1 MKIYNTLTRKKEEF
15 VPITENKVKMYVCGP
30 TVYNNIHIGNA
41 RPIVFFDTV
50 RRYLEYKGFDV
61 NLVMNITDIDDKIIN
76 RATEEGVD
84 FKDIS
89 EKYTN
94 VLLDNATE
102 LNVELDKMTL
112 PKATNYLNEMIGF
125 IKELEGMDAAYDTNS
140 TVYFNVEKAKDYGKL
155 SKKDIESL
163 DLGSRVDIDLEKKNP
178 MDFALWKKKKL
189 ENEPS
194 WNSPW
199 GEGRPGWHI
208 ECSTMAKSILGE
220 SIDIHGGG
228 EDLQFP
234 HHENEIAQSET
245 LHHKPFANYWM
256 HNSMITMNK
265 EKMSKSLGN
274 FFTLEDI
281 KNEYDLLIV
290 RMWLISSH
298 YRSPLDFSKDNI
310 EAVKNGY
317 NRLRNTYEML
327 ERLVSDVE
335 NQDVQIDEEVK
346 DLLENFE
353 NSMDDDFN
361 TANALSTLF
370 ELSKY
375 INTNYSS
382 NYDDAKLLYVKDIYE
397 KILNVLGIKFEK
409 EILDEEIERLI
420 EERSQARKDRNFARA
435 DEIRNLLAEKGIEL
449 KDTPDG
455 VVYSRK

>member
-89 EKYTN
+89 EKYTK

-112 PKATNYLNEMIGF
+112 PKATTYLNEMVGF

>member
-89 EKYTN
+89 EKYTK

-375 INTNYSS
+375 INTKYSS

-397 KILNVLGIKFEK
+397 KMLNVLGIKFEK

-420 EERSQARKDRNFARA
+420 EERSQARRDRNFSRA